1 MAPKTEDSFFSG
13 WTKKI
18 IIFLGAAVVVGLAA
32 NYYCQPFQ
40 YGKMGKQAFFAK
52 WHLNAQANI
61 RNDLPQRIVAWDFK
75 KAAYERQNAWGSW
88 YPSAWWS
95 EQPGAKPT
103 RDDLIK
109 EAINFKND
117 ATFQEKQANAW
128 TEYDANHK
136 PEYMPLAKTAMA
148 AGVGGLLAAGGEHSI
163 TISGGKPATGT
174 KQNGTP
180 GKQIRRTN
188 NVPPRKPVKKAAD
201 KVKTPTTKK
210 GPKTAKKDKK
220 DVTSKGM
227 SWWGILLIVFA
238 VLLVI
243 GAGVYYFVF
252 MPTEEDEE
260 VYDEMAEL

>member
-32 NYYCQPFQ
+32 NYYCQPFT
-40 YGKMGKQAFFAK
+40 YGKMSNQAFLAQK
-52 WHLNAQANI
+52 HGEEQANI
-61 RNDLPQRIVAWDFK
+61 MNALPARKQEWVKKND
-75 KAAYERQNAWGSW
+75 AYQANQKQ
-88 YPSAWWS
+88 WWNPFS
-95 EQPGAKPT
+95 VDNPGAKPT
-103 RDDLIK
+103 LNDLK
-109 EAINFKND
+109 KDAFNLKND
-117 ATFQEKQANAW
+117 EAFKIKHAEAWVNYEK
-128 TEYDANHK
+128 DHK
-136 PEYMPLAKTAMA
+136 PDYMPLAKTAMA

-163 TISGGKPATGT
+163 TISGGEPATGT

-180 GKQIRRTN
+180 GKQIHRTN
-188 NVPPRKPVKKAAD
+188 NVPPRKPVKKAAN

-210 GPKTAKKDKK
+210 GPKTAKKDTK

>member
-32 NYYCQPFQ
+32 NYYYQPFT
-40 YGKMGKQAFFAK
+40 YGKMSKQAFFSQKLGEEKAK
-52 WHLNAQANI
+52 IWGALPARRAEWVKKNNAYEAHQKSWYAYFYSVEKPGAAPT
-61 RNDLPQRIVAWDFK
+61 RNDLKKDAFDLKDDEAFRKQHAGAFK
-75 KAAYERQNAWGSW
+75 KYEKDHT
-88 YPSAWWS
+88 P
-95 EQPGAKPT
+95 
-103 RDDLIK
+103 D
-109 EAINFKND
+109 
-117 ATFQEKQANAW
+117 
-128 TEYDANHK
+128 
-136 PEYMPLAKTAMA
+136 YMPLAKTAMA

-180 GKQIRRTN
+180 GKQIHRTN

-210 GPKTAKKDKK
+210 GPKTAKKDKN
-220 DVTSKGM
+220 TSKGM
-227 SWWGILLIVFA
+227 PWWAILLIVFA
-238 VLLVI
+238 VLLAV